1 MTTKE
6 QILLHVNRL
15 NDEKQAQE
23 KVLNDAW
30 QPFRDATLEV
40 AHLIRDRNYDLSGHH
55 LIIPD
60 KWAVFRVKR
69 DKRTDS
75 IVFEYSDMYDL
86 ESSFTEEEFQS
97 EFPKLLAPFLM
108 SPEEYDKSKG
118 FWQKLKN
125 KLTNFLWAVE

>member
-6 QILLHVNRL
+6 QILLHVNKL
-15 NDEKQAQE
+15 HNEKQAQE
-23 KVLNDAW
+23 QVLNDAW
-30 QPFRDATLEV
+30 QPFRDATVEV

-55 LIIPD
+55 LIIPE

-75 IVFEYSDMYDL
+75 IVFEYSDMYG
-86 ESSFTEEEFQS
+86 SKSFTEEEFQS
-97 EFPKLLAPFLM
+97 EFAKLLASFLM

-125 KLTNFLWAVE
+125 RLTNFLWAVE